1 MIAAFEALNA
11 DVSRSA
17 LTSSVRRRRELL
29 CITPRGCPE
38 EFSSAPALCSLCSS
52 PGRYNVI
59 VLKRGFKVSSFG
71 SGNSV
76 KLPGASVD
84 KPNVYEFDGTTYDE
98 IFADLKSKDIHL
110 YTQNGLLNM
119 LDRNRRIKRFPQ
131 KFQRCTEQFDVIL
144 CLEERVYDQILDD
157 LHTRPT
163 LSGDSVHVINMDIQ
177 DNHEE
182 ATIGAFFVVEL
193 CTMLENCDDLDNEID
208 EVIAQFESKHPDRNI
223 MHTIC
228 FY

>member
-1 MIAAFEALNA
+1 MLNV
-11 DVSRSA
+11 VSKGKVNFAVS
-17 LTSSVRRRRELL
+17 
-29 CITPRGCPE
+29 
-38 EFSSAPALCSLCSS
+38 CSS
-52 PGRYNVI
+52 NMNRSMEAH
-59 VLKRGFKVSSFG
+59 LMLQKRGFKVSSFG

-98 IFADLKSKDIHL
+98 IFADLKTKDIHL

-144 CLEERVYDQILDD
+144 CLEERVYDQ
-157 LHTRPT
+157 
-163 LSGDSVHVINMDIQ
+163 INMDIQ